1 MSDHDPLIGKQLG
14 DYKITGVL
22 GQGGMARVYRGYD
35 DKLERYAAVK
45 VFDSRGVTSE
55 EMKEY
60 SERFQREARAIARL
74 RHPHIVNVYQSG
86 QSENIYYMAMMF
98 IEGRD
103 LRQIMKDHANAGTR
117 MSFHDILRVI
127 TDVASGLD
135 YAHKEG
141 VIHRDVKPSNIMVG
155 ADGHAILTDFGLALS
170 VPEGTLGTTFGS
182 VHYIAP
188 EQAVSSAQAVPQSDL
203 YSLGVVL
210 YEMLS
215 GRVPFDDASAMSVA
229 LKHLSDPP
237 PPPSLYNPQVTPQ
250 IEAMVLK
257 SLDKDP
263 AKRYQTGAAFIKALE
278 DAFGMT
284 DLDEATR
291 KLMFA
296 PEWIRAT
303 AEFGGV
309 KPDPK
314 PSATIAPS
322 SPSSPFA
329 ASRPQPIISVHDN
342 DKTISEKSAP
352 GKLPQTAPRRNNVW
366 NLAIVGIVLLVV
378 VGGALLLSQLNTSS
392 NSGSVTPTAGQSTSV
407 AVVATTETSPAI
419 VVGETDEV
427 TAEVTDEPSP
437 TRRATAVQTTEVSSV
452 VDSTEEATAT
462 RTPTATR
469 TVAPTRT
476 PTATPKEETT
486 PEVTEV
492 VAVDSNAQLRLIYD
506 DRTLVVLNQSDEP
519 IDLTNM
525 SFLQTTA
532 TGSRLQLFTSVWG
545 DGTAQ
550 LYALPPG
557 DCFQV
562 WRNDQT
568 TLPVPEECDTRHA
581 WIAVSSQRWFWL
593 SDIEQATFNVLRGS
607 DVLAEC
613 RVTAGECL
621 VNVAEDETSST

>member
-22 GQGGMARVYRGYD
+22 GQGGMARVYRGFD
-35 DKLERYAAVK
+35 DKLDRYAAVK

-86 QSENIYYMAMMF
+86 QSENFYYMAMMF

-103 LRQIMKDHANAGTR
+103 LRQIMKDHANVGTR
-117 MSFHDILRVI
+117 MSFQDILRVI

-250 IEAMVLK
+250 IESMVLRA
-257 SLDKDP
+257 LDKDP

-291 KLMFA
+291 KLIFA
-296 PEWIRAT
+296 PEWMRAT
-303 AEFGGV
+303 SELGKSDPRPSSGV
-309 KPDPK
+309 
-314 PSATIAPS
+314 APS
-322 SPSSPFA
+322 TPSSPF
-329 ASRPQPIISVHDN
+329 SRPQPIVSSKDD

-352 GKLPQTAPRRNNVW
+352 SKMVRPAPRSNSTW
-366 NLAIVGIVLLVV
+366 NIAILVIMLTVV
-378 VGGALLLSQLNTSS
+378 VGGVLLLTQLNVG
-392 NSGSVTPTAGQSTSV
+392 NNGAVTPTPETAAV
-407 AVVATTETSPAI
+407 AATETRTNVVAADT
-419 VVGETDEV
+419 TDE
-427 TAEVTDEPSP
+427 TTSEEPSP
-437 TRRATAVQTTEVSSV
+437 TRRAASV
-452 VDSTEEATAT
+452 TPSVEPTQEPTKEDMATPTRRPTVTPIPEATAT
-462 RTPTATR
+462 
-469 TVAPTRT
+469 
-476 PTATPKEETT
+476 ETQEST
-486 PEVTEV
+486 PEVTAVVV
-492 VAVDSNAQLRLIYD
+492 VAEDAELRLIYD
-506 DRTLVVLNQSDEP
+506 ERTLIVLNQSESP

-525 SFLQTTA
+525 SFLQTTG
-532 TGSRLQLFTSVWG
+532 TGTRLQLFTTVWA
-545 DGTAQ
+545 DGTAE

-568 TLPVPEECDTRHA
+568 TLPVPDVCDTRHA
-581 WIAVSSQRWFWL
+581 WIAVSTTRWFWI
-593 SDIEQATFNVLRGS
+593 SDVETATFEVLHGS
-607 DVLAEC
+607 TALAEC
-613 RVTAGECL
+613 RISTSECL
-621 VNVAEDETSST
+621 VKLEEDE